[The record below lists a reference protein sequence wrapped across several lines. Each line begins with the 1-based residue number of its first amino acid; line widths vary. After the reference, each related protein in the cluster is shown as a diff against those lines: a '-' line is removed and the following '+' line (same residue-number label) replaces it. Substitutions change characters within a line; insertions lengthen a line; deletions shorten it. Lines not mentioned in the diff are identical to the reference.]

1 MRICGLIHMIEL
13 DNRIIGLKCYKHI
26 KFFYFQNSQMNTFKR
41 YLYQDNWIELEYEE
55 EPIKKGKFL
64 AYKVESIYNLKAI
77 SKLNVITYYDKFEIN
92 RSLYDFL
99 YNFDNLMFLDLEMT
113 MPPFNFKG
121 KGFKTEMIQAGYE
134 IYNKNMDLVLKYSN
148 YVKPK
153 INKEISS
160 RTEKFLGITIDEFN
174 KTSIP
179 YNDFYKEFNKSL
191 DKYNPAIVV
200 YGKNDQIVLNE
211 SYDINKKPSLSN
223 KTRYV
228 NLCQIIKTFYGLKN
242 DPGLFKLFSIYYDN
256 QDTQEHDALVDSEVL
271 RKVFLAFRKDVLEEE
286 FKKIIKK
293 ELS

>member
-26 KFFYFQNSQMNTFKR
+26 KFFYFQHSQMNTFKR

-113 MPPFNFKG
+113 MPPYNFKG
-121 KGFKTEMIQAGYE
+121 RGFTTEMIQAGFE
-134 IYNKNMDLVLKYSN
+134 VYNSDMTLISKYSN
-148 YVKPK
+148 YIKPT
-153 INKEISS
+153 INKEISD
-160 RTEKFLGITIDEFN
+160 RTEKFLNITKEEFGN
-174 KTSIP
+174 KCIT
-179 YNDFYKEFNKSL
+179 YNKFYKDFSNNL
-191 DKYNPAIVV
+191 DKYNPAIII
-200 YGKNDQIVLNE
+200 YGRNDQLVLND
-211 SYDINKKPSLSN
+211 SYKINKKESLEN

-228 NLCQIIKTFYGLKN
+228 NLCKIIKTFYNLKN
-242 DPGLFKLFSIYYDN
+242 DPGLFKLYSIYYNNSDV
-256 QDTQEHDALVDSEVL
+256 QEHDALIDSIVL
-271 RKVFLAFRKDVLEEE
+271 KDVFIAFRKDVLEENYTD
-286 FKKIIKK
+286 IIKK
-293 ELS
+293 ELD